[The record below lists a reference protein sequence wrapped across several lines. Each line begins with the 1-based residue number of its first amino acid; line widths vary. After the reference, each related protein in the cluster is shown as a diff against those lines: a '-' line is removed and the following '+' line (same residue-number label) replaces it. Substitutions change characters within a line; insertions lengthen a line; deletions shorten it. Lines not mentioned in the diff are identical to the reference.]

1 MNNTYTKIKNYLR
14 EEGLEQMYV
23 EQFQSLENICRDYYY
38 VYLIYSKVAGS
49 TLKNYVSPELYLN
62 RKKENNA
69 PKENTNLDISGMLY
83 VEFFTKIFENCN
95 KKISWSSVI
104 DNPDEIEALIID
116 YFGRKDVLTTF
127 ISKAVQT
134 YYTKINT
141 PINLTN
147 LHKSISDLKL
157 ALETPKP
164 SIEESVLAVIADQ
177 KLQELYNDL
186 ISGNSTGYMSFYM
199 KIAPIRRAIYDGT
212 YHKYTFHKKNSQQF
226 FNINCDHNYK
236 ELYNYIFS
244 NMDERSEYQGLL
256 GILNDYETTY
266 ADLYN

>member
-1 MNNTYTKIKNYLR
+1 MNKYNKIKDYLR

-23 EQFQSLENICRDYYY
+23 EQFHSLENICRDYYY

-62 RKKENNA
+62 RKKEDNEQD
-69 PKENTNLDISGMLY
+69 ENTNRDICDMLY

-104 DNPDEIEALIID
+104 NNPDEIEALIID
-116 YFGRKDVLTTF
+116 YFGRKDVLTTY

-134 YYTKINT
+134 YYTKTNA

-147 LHKSISDLKL
+147 LHKSISDLQS

-199 KIAPIRRAIYDGT
+199 KIAPIRRAIYDGA
-212 YHKYTFHKKNSQQF
+212 YHKYTFQKDNCQQF
-226 FNINCDHNYK
+226 LNINCDHNYK

-244 NMDERSEYQGLL
+244 NMNEGSEYQGLL